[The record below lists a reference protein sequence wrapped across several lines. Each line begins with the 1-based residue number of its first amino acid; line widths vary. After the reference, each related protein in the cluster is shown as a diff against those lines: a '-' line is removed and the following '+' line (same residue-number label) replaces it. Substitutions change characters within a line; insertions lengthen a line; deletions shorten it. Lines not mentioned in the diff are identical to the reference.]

1 MVGGIKS
8 FSESQYNSY
17 IYYCKLR
24 QRVAELKER
33 VAEFRSCVA
42 ELKERVAE
50 LRSCVAE
57 LKERVAEFRSC
68 VAELKERFAELRSC
82 VNREVGLGSHSLS
95 HSSPHP

>member
-33 VAEFRSCVA
+33 VAEFRSY
-42 ELKERVAE
+42 
-50 LRSCVAE
+50 
-57 LKERVAEFRSC
+57 